1 MDKNA
6 IWKWLLL
13 VMLTAWSLVL
23 VTPLADVKDEQGN
36 VIKRGKV
43 KLGLD
48 LQGGISF
55 LLEVDT
61 TGMDEDAKRDAP
73 DRALEV
79 VRNRVDLMGTSE
91 PIIYQEPRS
100 QRIVV
105 QIPGLDAEN
114 REWAIRTLESA
125 AYLEFRMVHRDN
137 DDLVSDLFE
146 KGLAPEGY
154 SLVSIEEPTPLGQAR
169 RANYY
174 RRDESVR
181 VDRETERAIRE
192 KLKTFQA
199 PAGHEFMLAKRDVR
213 GQTYFEP
220 YFVEM
225 RAQLTGENL
234 SKASIDYQQ
243 FGQPIVRISFDSEG
257 TRRFRQLTRDYA
269 PGGQRNPSPD
279 GRRYLGIVLDGTL
292 HSAPFIRT
300 PIYDGEAIIEGQ
312 FTMTEARELELVL
325 RSGSLPA
332 PLSVIEE
339 RNVDPT
345 LGRDSIVSGT
355 RAAMLGGALVLVFML
370 AYYLLAGVVANLAL
384 ILDIILLPLGMV
396 VVSGFLSLL
405 TGGGGVGAGG
415 GGLPTL
421 TLPGIAGIVLTIGMA
436 VDANVLIF
444 ERIREEQHAGKRL
457 ASAVEAGY
465 DKVFSTIFDANITT
479 LITAIILFWQ
489 GSGPIRG
496 FAVTL
501 SAGIVV
507 SMFVALVITRLF
519 FELLAAKTNIQQIK
533 MFALLRDSHFDFL
546 GKRKFAA
553 AVSIAVIVAT
563 WFMFFNKGQD
573 NFGVDFTGGTSLT
586 FEFQD
591 KKGVDEIRSA
601 LASRGVTDAFIQ
613 YQRELAPE
621 WQEGE
626 LRETLLI
633 KVGYGAGDQAKEALL
648 ADLADGHYRI
658 LQEDT
663 VGPQVGK
670 DLRKKGLFAIGFALI
685 GIVIYISFRFE
696 FAFAIGAIVALAHD
710 ILITVGIFCLLG
722 NQLSLPIVAAL
733 LTIVGYSVNDTIVV
747 FDRIREDLQL
757 IKDRP
762 YSHIANLSIN
772 QTLRRTVLTS
782 FTTLITVTMLL
793 VFGGGA
799 IKDFALALFIGIL
812 VGTYSSIFVATP
824 IVLFWHKDAPA
835 KAPAK

>member
-23 VTPLADVKDEQGN
+23 VTPLTDVKDEQGN

-61 TGMDEDAKRDAP
+61 TGMDEDAKGDAQL
-73 DRALEV
+73 RALEV
-79 VRNRVDLMGTSE
+79 IRNRVDLMGTQE
-91 PIIYQEPRS
+91 PIIYPEPRS

-154 SLVSIEEPTPLGQAR
+154 SVASIEEQTPMGQMR
-169 RANYY
+169 RSNYY

-181 VDRETERAIRE
+181 IDRETERAIRE

-279 GRRYLGIVLDGTL
+279 GRRYLGIILDGTL

-312 FTMTEARELELVL
+312 FTMAEARELELVL

-332 PLSVIEE
+332 PLNVIEE

-345 LGRDSIVSGT
+345 LGYDSIVSGT

-370 AYYLLAGVVANLAL
+370 GYYLLAGVVANLGLA
-384 ILDIILLPLGMV
+384 INIVLLPLGMV

-405 TGGGGVGAGG
+405 AGGGGGGG

-465 DKVFSTIFDANITT
+465 EKVFSTIFDANITT

-519 FELLAAKTNIQQIK
+519 FELLATKTNIQQIK
-533 MFALLRDSHFDFL
+533 MFALLRDSNLDFL
-546 GKRKFAA
+546 GKRKIVATL
-553 AVSIAVIVAT
+553 SIAVILST
-563 WFMFFNKGQD
+563 WFMFLNKGQD
-573 NFGVDFTGGTSLT
+573 NFGVDFTGGTSMT
-586 FEFQD
+586 FEFQQ

-601 LASRGVTDAFIQ
+601 LALRGVSDAFIQ

-621 WQEGE
+621 WEEGE
-626 LRETLLI
+626 LRETLLV
-633 KVGYGAGDQAKEALL
+633 KVGYGSGDAAKEALL
-648 ADLADGHYRI
+648 TDLADGRFRV

-696 FAFAIGAIVALAHD
+696 FGFAMGAIVALAHD

-757 IKDRP
+757 IKDKP

-782 FTTLITVTMLL
+782 LTTLITVTMLL

-799 IKDFALALFIGIL
+799 IKDFALALFIGII

-824 IVLFWHKDAPA
+824 VVLFWHKDAPA
-835 KAPAK
+835 KASAK